1 MNKIK
6 EEENI
11 IEKYIKLYDVKI
23 PNFVLNS
30 NKSKNLL
37 LESGDINLLKSVIA
51 YKKFTER
58 RDKALEILEEILY
71 KD

>member
-1 MNKIK
+1 M
-6 EEENI
+6 ENI

-30 NKSKNLL
+30 NKSKYLL

-58 RDKALEILEEILY
+58 RDKSLEILEELL
-71 KD
+71 DQD

>member
-1 MNKIK
+1 MV

-23 PNFVLNS
+23 PDFVLNS
-30 NKSKNLL
+30 NKSKYLL

-51 YKKFTER
+51 YKNFTER
-58 RDKALEILEEILY
+58 RGKAYDRLEELL
-71 KD
+71 DQD

>member
-1 MNKIK
+1 MNEI

-23 PNFVLNS
+23 PDYVLNS
-30 NKSKNLL
+30 NKSKRIV

-51 YKKFTER
+51 YKNFTER
-58 RDKALEILEEILY
+58 RNRAYYRLEELL
-71 KD
+71 DQD

>member
-1 MNKIK
+1 M
-6 EEENI
+6 ENI

-30 NKSKNLL
+30 NKSKYLL

-51 YKKFTER
+51 YKNFTER
-58 RDKALEILEEILY
+58 RDNALDILEELL
-71 KD
+71 DQD